1 MGKVEYLIFGNFLL
15 LLTKF
20 SFLIEDW
27 TLDYYSTKFKDI
39 FEIIKMW
46 SLKLFGNFWDKSY
59 LLFLSLAIMF
69 CFTYK
74 KKKNLA
80 KNQKVTK

>member
-27 TLDYYSTKFKDI
+27 TLDYYSKKFKDI

-46 SLKLFGNFWDKSY
+46 SLKLFGNLWDKSY

-74 KKKNLA
+74 KKKNL
-80 KNQKVTK
+80 KVTK

>member
-1 MGKVEYLIFGNFLL
+1 MGKGEYLIFGNFLL

-39 FEIIKMW
+39 FEIIKM
-46 SLKLFGNFWDKSY
+46 
-59 LLFLSLAIMF
+59 
-69 CFTYK
+69 
-74 KKKNLA
+74 
-80 KNQKVTK
+80 